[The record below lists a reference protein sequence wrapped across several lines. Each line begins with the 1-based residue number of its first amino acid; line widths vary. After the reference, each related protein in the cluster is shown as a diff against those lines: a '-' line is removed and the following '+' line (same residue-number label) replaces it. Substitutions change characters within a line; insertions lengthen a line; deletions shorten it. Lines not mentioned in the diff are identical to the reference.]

1 MHAGTEYMR
10 TPNQNQTEFAHAA
23 IDAGADMVIGH
34 HPHWIQTTEKYQGKY
49 IFYSLGNFIFDQM
62 WSQDTKEGLALKI
75 TLSKIPAPRLQ
86 GTPVPAKLEKLE
98 LVPVI
103 IENYSTPRLANEVES
118 LRILKKID
126 LETKILK

>member
-1 MHAGTEYMR
+1 
-10 TPNQNQTEFAHAA
+10 
-23 IDAGADMVIGH
+23 MVIGH

-75 TLSKIPAPRLQ
+75 TISKTPTPSLQ
-86 GTPVPAKLEKLE
+86 GTPIPARLETIE

-118 LRILKKID
+118 LKILKKIE
-126 LETKILK
+126 LETKILKP